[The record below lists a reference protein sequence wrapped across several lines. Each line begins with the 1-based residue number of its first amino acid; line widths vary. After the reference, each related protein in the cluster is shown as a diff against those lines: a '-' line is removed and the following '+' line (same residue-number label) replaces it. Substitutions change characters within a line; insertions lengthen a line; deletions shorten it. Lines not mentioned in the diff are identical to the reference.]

1 MSADAQN
8 PGVIGARSLERH
20 LGNTIRI
27 HRHKNHLT
35 IGEVATQAGISQ
47 GMLSKIENGQAAM
60 SLDTLGRVARA
71 LGVPVG
77 DLFRAYDLPAG
88 GARLVRSDEGM
99 EVVRGGTQ
107 RGYTYNLL
115 AYDKGP
121 RRSFEPFLVT
131 MNDETEVFP
140 SFEHPGIEFIHLLQG
155 RIEYRH
161 GQHTYLM
168 EPGDSLTF
176 RGDIPHGPERLIEV
190 PIRLLSMIVY
200 GPGELE

>member
-1 MSADAQN
+1 VIEAHRAQHGHVGVEDVGGIEAPAETDFDDREIDA
-8 PGVIGARSLERH
+8 GAREQFERGERVVLEEGQCR
-20 LGNTIRI
+20 
-27 HRHKNHLT
+27 
-35 IGEVATQAGISQ
+35 VAAR
-47 GMLSKIENGQAAM
+47 
-60 SLDTLGRVARA
+60 SLDTLERVARA

-140 SFEHPGIEFIHLLQG
+140 SFEHPGTEFIHLLQG

-161 GQHTYLM
+161 GRHTYLM

-176 RGDIPHGPERLIEV
+176 RGDIPHGPERLLEV
-190 PIRLLSMIVY
+190 PVRLLSMIVY
-200 GPGELE
+200 GPGELD

>member
-1 MSADAQN
+1 VSVDQRK
-8 PGVIGARSLERH
+8 PGGNGERSMERH
-20 LGNTIRI
+20 LGNTIRAY
-27 HRHKNHLT
+27 RYKNHLT

-60 SLDTLGRVARA
+60 SLDTLERVARA

-140 SFEHPGIEFIHLLQG
+140 SFEHPGTEFIHLLQG

-161 GQHTYLM
+161 GRHTYLM

-176 RGDIPHGPERLIEV
+176 RGDIPHGPERLLEV

-200 GPGELE
+200 GAGELE

>member
-1 MSADAQN
+1 MSADAHQ
-8 PGVIGARSLERH
+8 PGVVGARSLERH
-20 LGNTIRI
+20 LGNAIRN

-71 LGVPVG
+71 LGVAVG

-121 RRSFEPFLVT
+121 RRTFEPFLVT

-176 RGDIPHGPERLIEV
+176 RGDVPHGPERLIEV
-190 PIRLLSMIVY
+190 PIRMLAMIVY
-200 GPGELE
+200 GPGEVD

>member
-1 MSADAQN
+1 MSADRTE
-8 PGVIGARSLERH
+8 PGGAGARSMERH
-20 LGNTIRI
+20 LGNAIRA
-27 HRHKNHLT
+27 HRYKNHLT
-35 IGEVATQAGISQ
+35 IGEVAAQAGISQ

-161 GQHTYLM
+161 GQHTYLL

>member
-1 MSADAQN
+1 MSADQTKA
-8 PGVIGARSLERH
+8 GGHGARSMERH
-20 LGNTIRI
+20 LGNAIRS
-27 HRHKNHLT
+27 HRFKNHLT

-60 SLDTLGRVARA
+60 SLDTLERVARA
-71 LGVPVG
+71 FGVPVG
-77 DLFRAYDLPAG
+77 DFFRAYDLPAG

-140 SFEHPGIEFIHLLQG
+140 SFEHPGTEFIHLLQG

-161 GQHTYLM
+161 GRHTYLM

-176 RGDIPHGPERLIEV
+176 RGDIPHGPERLLEV

-200 GPGELE
+200 GAGELE

>member
-1 MSADAQN
+1 MSADQPKTGGHAE
-8 PGVIGARSLERH
+8 RSMERH
-20 LGNTIRI
+20 LGNVIRA
-27 HRHKNHLT
+27 HRFKNHLT
-35 IGEVATQAGISQ
+35 IGEVASQAGISQ

-60 SLDTLGRVARA
+60 SLDTLERVARA

-88 GARLVRSDEGM
+88 GARLVRNEEGM

-140 SFEHPGIEFIHLLQG
+140 SFEHPGTEFIHLLQG

-161 GQHTYLM
+161 GRRTYLM

-176 RGDIPHGPERLIEV
+176 RGDIPHGPERLLEV

-200 GPGELE
+200 GAGELE

>member
-1 MSADAQN
+1 M
-8 PGVIGARSLERH
+8 ERH
-20 LGNTIRI
+20 LGNAIRAY
-27 HRHKNHLT
+27 RYKNHLT

-60 SLDTLGRVARA
+60 SLDTLERVARA

-140 SFEHPGIEFIHLLQG
+140 SFEHPGTEFIHLLQG

-161 GQHTYLM
+161 GRHTYLM

-176 RGDIPHGPERLIEV
+176 RGDIPHGPERLLEV
-190 PIRLLSMIVY
+190 PIRLFSMIVY